1 MTSIQILAPVPGVA
15 VALADVPDPV
25 FSQGMVGWGAAVNP
39 PPGPVDAVAP
49 VGGKLFKLMPHA
61 YVVMTPDGVGV
72 LTHLGLD
79 TVKLN
84 GEGFI
89 ALAAEGDEVAAGQPL
104 MVYDVPAVTA
114 AGYNPIALVVVMDE
128 RDPNSVTGVAS
139 GEIDGGGVL
148 FTVSR

>member
-1 MTSIQILAPVPGVA
+1 MTSTQILSPVPGVA

-39 PPGPVDAVAP
+39 PSAPVDAVAP
-49 VGGKLFKLMPHA
+49 VGGKLLKLMPHA
-61 YVVMTPDGVGV
+61 YVVMTAGGVGV

-104 MVYDVPAVTA
+104 MVYDVPAVMA

-128 RDPNSVTGVAS
+128 RDPNSVSGVAD
-139 GEIDGGGVL
+139 GEISGGSVL
-148 FTVSR
+148 FTVNR